1 MDSGLGLNYAQL
13 NVDQQYDFLE
23 SNFSNIIV
31 GLKGE
36 LTKNLRY
43 SSELHWISDLDVS
56 PDPRTG
62 SQRRVDRFNAS
73 LEYRDENV
81 RLVNLG
87 YRYRRNGLIQ
97 SDLSFAW
104 PLFDD
109 WNLVGRWVYSLK
121 ENMSLEMFSGLEK
134 NNCCWRFRVLGRRY
148 ANSTSQVSED
158 QEQYDM
164 GLFVQLE
171 LKGLTGLGDKVGNF
185 LNEYL
190 PGYED
195 QRTNNL

>member
-1 MDSGLGLNYAQL
+1 
-13 NVDQQYDFLE
+13 
-23 SNFSNIIV
+23 
-31 GLKGE
+31 
-36 LTKNLRY
+36 
-43 SSELHWISDLDVS
+43 
-56 PDPRTG
+56 
-62 SQRRVDRFNAS
+62 DRFNAS

-134 NNCCWRFRVLGRRY
+134 DNCCWRFRVLGRRY

>member
-1 MDSGLGLNYAQL
+1 
-13 NVDQQYDFLE
+13 
-23 SNFSNIIV
+23 V

-43 SSELHWISDLDVS
+43 SSELHWIPDLDVS

-62 SQRRVDRFNAS
+62 SQRRIDRFNAS

-121 ENMSLEMFSGLEK
+121 ENMSLEMFSGVK
-134 NNCCWRFRVLGRRY
+134 RKIIVVGD
-148 ANSTSQVSED
+148 SEC
-158 QEQYDM
+158 
-164 GLFVQLE
+164 
-171 LKGLTGLGDKVGNF
+171 
-185 LNEYL
+185 
-190 PGYED
+190 
-195 QRTNNL
+195 